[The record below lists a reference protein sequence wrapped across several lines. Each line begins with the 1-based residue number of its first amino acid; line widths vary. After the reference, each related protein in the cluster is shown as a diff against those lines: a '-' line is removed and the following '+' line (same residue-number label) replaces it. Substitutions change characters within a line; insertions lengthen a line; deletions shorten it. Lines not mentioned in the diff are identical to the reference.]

1 MSVQGRE
8 KRPSKDRE
16 KSEERS
22 QGPSGD
28 GQLRPDQ
35 PATVT
40 AGTWMAAKG
49 LRSSAGDHGR

>member
-1 MSVQGRE
+1 MGTEKRRMSVQGRE

-40 AGTWMAAKG
+40 AGTWMA
-49 LRSSAGDHGR
+49 S

>member
-8 KRPSKDRE
+8 KRLSKDRE

-28 GQLRPDQ
+28 EQLRPDQ

-40 AGTWMAAKG
+40 AGTWMA
-49 LRSSAGDHGR
+49 S

>member
-22 QGPSGD
+22 QGQVEMGS
-28 GQLRPDQ
+28 
-35 PATVT
+35 
-40 AGTWMAAKG
+40 
-49 LRSSAGDHGR
+49 